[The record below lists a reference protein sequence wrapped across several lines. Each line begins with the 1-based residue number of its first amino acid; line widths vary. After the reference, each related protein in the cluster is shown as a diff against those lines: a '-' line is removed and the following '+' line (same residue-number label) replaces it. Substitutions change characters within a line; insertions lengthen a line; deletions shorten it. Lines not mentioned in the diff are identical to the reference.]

1 MQIILKKVGRIL
13 FFSVKRGIFE
23 PLIKDFVR
31 VELLTVLKNYL
42 ETHKRLIVPQLG
54 AFIVKEPGVSVVFSE
69 LMKRDDGILRDLL
82 CSEGRSEVE
91 AAGLIDRFVF
101 GVRQTVES
109 GLEYRLDGFG
119 MMRPGPNGTIGFV
132 YRPADSSAQRSAEPI
147 ANAVAPIQ
155 HVVAAGSDVAV
166 PEVNSGDAQQPQ
178 SRKES
183 PSQRIAHLPSTTPH
197 VDPAQTVGRPAVPT
211 SSVIDAVPAKP
222 VAKVLPETDVV
233 PKRTIA
239 SPYPQPTS
247 RRVSDESNPN
257 RAHIDTARIAET
269 MRMAFGNEAVAD
281 AVQPKK
287 GTVSAVYEH
296 SDEEPDEDYNEPSTQ
311 RRGVDRFLLVAIL
324 AVVIAVAA
332 IAFGFWREARERQA
346 EAEMLQ
352 MEQFDTRF
360 E

>member
-1 MQIILKKVGRIL
+1 MPNSHNPERNRRRNVLHTCLRL
-13 FFSVKRGIFE
+13 RRT
-23 PLIKDFVR
+23 LIR
-31 VELLTVLKNYL
+31 
-42 ETHKRLIVPQLG
+42 HRRLV
-54 AFIVKEPGVSVVFSE
+54 A
-69 LMKRDDGILRDLL
+69 LR
-82 CSEGRSEVE
+82 CR
-91 AAGLIDRFVF
+91 
-101 GVRQTVES
+101 
-109 GLEYRLDGFG
+109 
-119 MMRPGPNGTIGFV
+119 
-132 YRPADSSAQRSAEPI
+132 
-147 ANAVAPIQ
+147 
-155 HVVAAGSDVAV
+155 
-166 PEVNSGDAQQPQ
+166 
-178 SRKES
+178 
-183 PSQRIAHLPSTTPH
+183 HL
-197 VDPAQTVGRPAVPT
+197 
-211 SSVIDAVPAKP
+211 
-222 VAKVLPETDVV
+222 VAKDLQETDVV
-233 PKRTIA
+233 PKRTIT